1 LVRGYT
7 CRFGLRLLFLLPGL
21 GLINTEELRKIV
33 AINHFFGTVICLLC
47 DYLDWRF
54 KGSQCLRLIACVDDR
69 RHHRVCLRGLH
80 SFFYLVI
87 CAYSGCFALVFVE
100 SFAVFDF
107 GMSLLG
113 LI

>member
-1 LVRGYT
+1 M
-7 CRFGLRLLFLLPGL
+7 RFLFLLPGL
-21 GLINTEELRKIV
+21 GFINTEELRKIV
-33 AINHFFGTVICLLC
+33 PINHFFGTVVCLLC
-47 DYLDWRF
+47 AYLDWRF
-54 KGSQCLRLIACVDDR
+54 KGSQCFRLIVCVDDR
-69 RHHRVCLRGLH
+69 RHHRVCLGGIH

-100 SFAVFDF
+100 SFAVFDS